1 MTRAEGPRGRLTAA
15 LIGTGAIAR
24 EHLAAL
30 SAMPNA
36 AVVGVCDLSPAR
48 AEATAER
55 FRVPRWFSDHRQ
67 MLAAIRADVV
77 HVTTPPTSHFS
88 IARDCLAAGF
98 NVLCEK
104 PITVELEEFR
114 ELKDLA
120 TRKGLLLTE
129 NQNLRFHSSTRRI
142 LELVRSGEMGAVA
155 DVQVQVFLDVNAP
168 GSRYVDPHA
177 PHPCLGMRGGAIA
190 DFLTHIGYLAH
201 LFAGSAVAMRTAWS
215 KRAGASPLP
224 ADEFRALIKGERAM
238 ASVAFSA
245 NVQPNGF
252 WLRVSGSRLQA
263 EANLFEPPRL
273 TLRRL
278 RSGLPPVMAM
288 IDGLAES
295 RAVRR
300 GAIGGL
306 WRKLAGTGTYDGL
319 PELLSRTYQALEKG
333 EAPPVPLDEIDAV
346 ARMVADF
353 TRPELML

>member
-1 MTRAEGPRGRLTAA
+1 MTPLKAA

-30 SAMPNA
+30 SEMPNA
-36 AVVGVCDLSPAR
+36 AIVGVCDLSPAR
-48 AEATAER
+48 AQAAAER
-55 FRVPRWFSDHRQ
+55 FRVPRWYTDHRR
-67 MLAAIRADVV
+67 MLAEIRSDVV
-77 HVTTPPTSHFS
+77 HVTTPPTSHFP
-88 IARDCLAAGF
+88 IARDCLTAGF

-104 PITVELEEFR
+104 PITVELEEFH
-114 ELKDLA
+114 ELQGLA
-120 TRKGLLLTE
+120 TRKGLMLME

-142 LELVRSGEMGAVA
+142 LELVRSGELGEVA
-155 DVQVQVFLDVNAP
+155 DVQVQVFLNVNAP
-168 GSRYVDPHA
+168 DSRYVDPHA

-190 DFLTHIGYLAH
+190 DFLTHIAYLAY
-201 LFAGSAVAMRTAWS
+201 LFAGKPLAVRTAWS
-215 KRAGASPLP
+215 KRAAVSPLP

-252 WLRVSGSRLQA
+252 WLRVAGSRLHV

-273 TLRRL
+273 TIRRL
-278 RSGLPPVMAM
+278 RPGVAPVMSM
-288 IDGLAES
+288 VDGLAES
-295 RAVRR
+295 RAMLR

-306 WRKLAGTGTYDGL
+306 WRKLAGTASYDGL
-319 PELLSRTYQALEKG
+319 PELISRMYLALEKK
-333 EAPPVPLDEIDAV
+333 EAPPAPLEEIEAV